1 MPRARSATMAAA
13 ACEIPRERRGQRP
26 APRARF
32 KWKPFVRGLG
42 ISHSVEDTEDVEV
55 TIQTQ
60 MKIDP
65 QVGDI
70 QMPRDTEPQSLV
82 VVAVSIPDHS
92 QKPLRILQK
101 VGRREGQGAGG
112 PRKSCLP
119 RPPRKKPQKVSK
131 CCACEA
137 HAPRVEPRTEDCL
150 TRAGS
155 GSCFGFDLLVW
166 QASNKGVSK
175 GEGKQGKGSGK
186 SVPEKRF
193 AITLNIER
201 SHASAGQV

>member
-1 MPRARSATMAAA
+1 M
-13 ACEIPRERRGQRP
+13 
-26 APRARF
+26 
-32 KWKPFVRGLG
+32 RGLG

-101 VGRREGQGAGG
+101 SAEEKAKEQEALASHVCHV
-112 PRKSCLP
+112 PRAKN
-119 RPPRKKPQKVSK
+119 R
-131 CCACEA
+131 
-137 HAPRVEPRTEDCL
+137 
-150 TRAGS
+150 
-155 GSCFGFDLLVW
+155 
-166 QASNKGVSK
+166 
-175 GEGKQGKGSGK
+175 
-186 SVPEKRF
+186 KRF
-193 AITLNIER
+193 P
-201 SHASAGQV
+201 SAAPARLMHPEWSRGQRTA